1 MTKILE
7 QIRKGLA
14 YFKENNFSKAEAT
27 FLNLIRMSPTNHQIY
42 GYLIPVLI
50 KQKKFKDALKFSE
63 RLINLDKNSELGL
76 IYMGIINYN
85 LEKYSL
91 ALNYFERS
99 LTINSKN
106 IDALVNI
113 GVTYRKLGDNTN
125 AKKYLEKSA
134 EINNNKS
141 IVFYNL
147 GSIYEEEAD
156 FEKAIIAGH
165 YIFSTAEFIE
175 IKNIALKKI
184 INLDH
189 ILKQKIKECI
199 YKYLY
204 AFNSI

>member
-14 YFKENNFSKAEAT
+14 YFEESNFSKAEAS
-27 FLNLIRMSPTNHQIY
+27 FLNLIRMSPTNQQIY

-50 KQKKFKDALKFSE
+50 KQKKFRDALKFSE

-85 LEKYSL
+85 LEKYSI

-99 LTINSKN
+99 LIINSKN

-113 GVTYRKLGDNTN
+113 GVTYRKLGDNAK
-125 AKKYLEKSA
+125 AKKYLEKSSD
-134 EINNNKS
+134 INNKS

-156 FEKAIIAGH
+156 FEKAIM
-165 YIFSTAEFIE
+165 F
-175 IKNIALKKI
+175 
-184 INLDH
+184 
-189 ILKQKIKECI
+189 
-199 YKYLY
+199 
-204 AFNSI
+204 

>member
-99 LTINSKN
+99 LI
-106 IDALVNI
+106 
-113 GVTYRKLGDNTN
+113 KL
-125 AKKYLEKSA
+125 KKYRCS
-134 EINNNKS
+134 
-141 IVFYNL
+141 
-147 GSIYEEEAD
+147 
-156 FEKAIIAGH
+156 
-165 YIFSTAEFIE
+165 
-175 IKNIALKKI
+175 
-184 INLDH
+184 
-189 ILKQKIKECI
+189 C
-199 YKYLY
+199 
-204 AFNSI
+204 